1 MWPDRAPPL
10 LLRRW
15 AGLARGRSG
24 QFGGATISA
33 AHLQA
38 ALPVPV
44 EVALDA
50 AGVPLLHNLVCG
62 VRKRANHA
70 TDDKRVQ
77 WASTAE
83 SSIQRQALRG
93 LHSTLDSQQ
102 MAANSPPTP
111 TVPHFQHSHAHTS
124 PRVFRFSLG
133 CQCHFFP
140 KRCKANR
147 WHKREQLKWGAQ
159 TQLQQHAHFGI
170 AVDAR
175 RRRQPG
181 QQRLLPAHTLCS

>member
-62 VRKRANHA
+62 VRAGMRRGEAKRCEAAAHSIA
-70 TDDKRVQ
+70 ELAGQLDKLAAAGSCTAGLLRPAAAAEVLAAQ
-77 WASTAE
+77 TALAKPLQAALRNVTHTRTRRRGSSASGWASSAT
-83 SSIQRQALRG
+83 SCRG
-93 LHSTLDSQQ
+93 
-102 MAANSPPTP
+102 AAVGAGSGR
-111 TVPHFQHSHAHTS
+111 
-124 PRVFRFSLG
+124 RVGHEMVVGL
-133 CQCHFFP
+133 
-140 KRCKANR
+140 
-147 WHKREQLKWGAQ
+147 
-159 TQLQQHAHFGI
+159 
-170 AVDAR
+170 
-175 RRRQPG
+175 
-181 QQRLLPAHTLCS
+181 